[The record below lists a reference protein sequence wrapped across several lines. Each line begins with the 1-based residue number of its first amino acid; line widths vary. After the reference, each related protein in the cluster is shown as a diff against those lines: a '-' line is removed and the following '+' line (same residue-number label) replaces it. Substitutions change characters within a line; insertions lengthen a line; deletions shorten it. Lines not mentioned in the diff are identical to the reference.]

1 MVGLG
6 LRAKALRLRGR
17 REALVAAAK
26 RDLDRDNLFTAPQTI
41 DKIHEI
47 DGEIRGLE
55 ETA

>member
-1 MVGLG
+1 M
-6 LRAKALRLRGR
+6 RAKALRLRGR